1 MPTYKVTDPKTGKVM
16 RLTGDSPPRQQELEQ
31 IFSQFEVKQERS
43 FGEKAG
49 GVLDAGLTA
58 VTGALAQPVSGLYG
72 LATLATTFDPS
83 RAARSQQQA
92 QEALTT
98 KPGALGQEYLQDVGN
113 LPIIKQAGE
122 IMQSGSQQIGDAAYN
137 VTGSPAVASIAKAA
151 PEAFAAYLGAKT
163 PEIAINRGQRNIGNL
178 QAEQRALLD
187 DEAVSADT
195 KQTGQAFRDATNKP
209 STKNLKT
216 MAEIIDAN
224 PEFYKALEDLGITE
238 QPLVSYASNNPQFRG
253 IEQSFAAMPNSPQN
267 AQALRFAKE
276 VSAVTKALDNKY
288 TTAQGSVA
296 NSLKWRDAAL
306 QNIDNLGEA
315 ADEAY
320 TALGEQID
328 KRAVAQPVETLN
340 FIEEQTKNL
349 ALGKEDPDVDPVIKR
364 ALNSLAPREIATD
377 AGVQVIPPTFENL
390 DQLRKKIGAAA
401 FKKEGEFKDADSA
414 TLKKMYAALT
424 KDTEAMAEAQGLV
437 EQVKAAKSLVSQR
450 KRMEEQVQ
458 NLIGKKLQKDIVPV
472 IQQGIKGLAKGGA
485 QKYQQIM
492 RDIPDPEVR
501 KELVYSAISE
511 TFRKTLGGEAKQL
524 DTTGF
529 LKWYDDTLGTDA
541 PRRLIEKDLPEG
553 ALTDF
558 DNLAKIA
565 RGMARATNQKKST
578 GVVNAV
584 LNDQLGFI
592 EKLVK
597 KGGAKVPGV
606 QTAAAIIELAEKKT
620 DRAAAA
626 SEMLADS
633 RLQRIIASGYAQGKR
648 ADRINQ
654 QLEANLKKQKSYQ
667 KWADTLSKNEKRQLE
682 ALGLTQFLTAPSQ
695 EDKPQK

>member
-16 RLTGDSPPRQQELEQ
+16 RLTGDSPPNQQELEE

-49 GVLDAGLTA
+49 GVVDAGLAMT
-58 VTGALAQPVSGLYG
+58 TGALAEPISGLYG
-72 LATLATTFDPS
+72 LATLASTFDPE

-92 QEALTT
+92 ADVLTT
-98 KPGALGQEYLQDVGN
+98 KPGALGQEYMQDVAN
-113 LPIIKQAGE
+113 LPVIKQIGE
-122 IMQSGSQQIGDAAYN
+122 VMQSGSQQLGDATYN
-137 VTGSPAVASIAKAA
+137 VTGSPTAASLVKAA

-163 PEIAINRGQRNIGNL
+163 PEIAINRKQGQL
-178 QAEQRALLD
+178 QKAEG
-187 DEAVSADT
+187 EAVKLADEEAVNADT
-195 KQTGQAFRDATNKP
+195 KQTGQAFKAATNKP
-209 STKNLKT
+209 SAKNLKS

-224 PEFYKALEDLGITE
+224 PEFYQALEDLGITE
-238 QPLVSYASNNPQFRG
+238 QPLASYASNNPQFRG

-288 TTAQGSVA
+288 TTVQGSVA
-296 NSLKWRDAAL
+296 NSIKWRDAAL

-328 KRAVAQPVETLN
+328 KRAVAKPTETMA

-349 ALGKEDPDVDPVIKR
+349 ALGKEDPDVDPVLKR

-401 FKKEGEFKDADSA
+401 FKKEGEFKDADSS

-424 KDTEAMAEAQGLV
+424 KDTEAMAEAQGLI
-437 EQVKAAKSLVSQR
+437 EQVKAAKSLVSER

-472 IQQGIKGLAKGGA
+472 IQQGIKGLANGGA
-485 QKYQQIM
+485 QKYKQIM
-492 RDIPDPEVR
+492 RDIPDPETR
-501 KELVYSAISE
+501 KELVFSAIGE

-524 DTTGF
+524 DTTAF
-529 LKWYDDTLGTDA
+529 LKWYDQTLGTDA
-541 PRRLIEKDLPEG
+541 PRKLIEKDLPEG

-584 LNDQLGFI
+584 LDDQLGFI

-597 KGGAKVPGV
+597 KGGTKVPGV
-606 QTAAAIIELAEKKT
+606 QTAAALIELAEKKT

-626 SEMLADS
+626 SAMLADT
-633 RLQRIIASGYAQGKR
+633 RLQRLIANGYAQGKR
-648 ADRINQ
+648 ADRMRKQI
-654 QLEANLKKQKSYQ
+654 EASLRQQKSYK
-667 KWADTLSKNEKRQLE
+667 KWIDTLSENERRQVE
-682 ALGLTQFLTAPSQ
+682 ALGITQFISASDQ